1 MPKAA
6 ATNTTPLSITRRVVE
21 ERITALIDLLDCLDG
36 DPDLE
41 PDLGSGDDR
50 EGEDPDLEDGADS
63 EPSLGWQAT
72 HGYIGDQTDQSSP
85 GFYAN
90 VDAGRELE
98 DEHDGREPHE
108 DSEPSLGWTSH
119 DKQGCAAWLANNLG
133 APDLEQGV
141 GAVRKQRP
149 ASKTGGKVV
158 KGSELPTISV
168 RDCVRVS
175 V

>member
-6 ATNTTPLSITRRVVE
+6 ATNTTPLSITRRMVE
-21 ERITALIDLLDCLDG
+21 ERITALIDLLDRLDG

-72 HGYIGDQTDQSSP
+72 HGYVGDQTDQSSP

-90 VDAGRELE
+90 ADAGRDLE
-98 DEHDGREPHE
+98 DEHDGREPDD
-108 DSEPSLGWTSH
+108 DSEPSLGWTTH
-119 DKQGCAAWLANNLG
+119 DKQGCAAWLGQSVLG
-133 APDLEQGV
+133 DDLEEGV
-141 GAVRKQRP
+141 GAVRKPRP
-149 ASKTGGKVV
+149 APKTGGKVLCGCAV
-158 KGSELPTISV
+158 LV
-168 RDCVRVS
+168 
-175 V
+175 